1 MFVNRRDV
9 QIQWGDCDP
18 ANIVYYPRYF
28 AMFDDS
34 TSVLFE
40 AAGFSKQDLVHK
52 YGLVGIPMVDTRSKF
67 YIPSTHGDWITI
79 ETKIESIK
87 RSSFEV
93 KHNVYKGDALAIEAF
108 ETRVLVGRDA
118 ALGIPERNALEFVP
132 KEIGGVPLK
141 VIVLDDGGDPT
152 TATTNARRFVTE
164 SKADI
169 IMGSALTPPTIAV
182 SNVANEA
189 GIPHFGLA
197 PFPITPERMKWSVA
211 MPQPIP
217 IVGKV
222 LYDHMKAHKVK
233 TVGYIGYSDS
243 YGDLWFNDL
252 KAQGVPMGMTIVDEE
267 RFARPDTS
275 VTGQV
280 LKLVAANPDAI
291 LVGASGTAAALPQ
304 TELRE
309 RGYQGLIYQTHGAA
323 SMDFIRI
330 AGKAAEGVLMASGP
344 VMDPEDQ
351 PDGALTKK
359 PGLALNAAYEAK
371 YGPNSRSQFAGHS
384 YDAFELLKRIIPVAL
399 KTAKPG
405 TPEFREAIRQALL
418 SEKDLAASQGVYNFT
433 EKDRYGVDDRAR
445 ILLTV
450 KDGKYMMVKEP

>member
-1 MFVNRRDV
+1 MKRMKKVLLSAAALAAALALP
-9 QIQWGDCDP
+9 GSP
-18 ANIVYYPRYF
+18 ASAQTN
-28 AMFDDS
+28 
-34 TSVLFE
+34 E
-40 AAGFSKQDLVHK
+40 
-52 YGLVGIPMVDTRSKF
+52 
-67 YIPSTHGDWITI
+67 ITI
-79 ETKIESIK
+79 GITTTTT
-87 RSSFEV
+87 
-93 KHNVYKGDALAIEAF
+93 GP
-108 ETRVLVGRDA
+108 GA
-118 ALGIPERNALEFVP
+118 ALGIPERNALEFVA
-132 KEIGGVPLK
+132 KEIAGHPLK

-169 IMGSALTPPTIAV
+169 IMGSAITPATIAV

-189 GIPHFGLA
+189 GIPHIGLS
-197 PFPITPERMKWSVA
+197 PFPITPERAKWSVA

-217 IVGKV
+217 IVGKPI
-222 LYDHMKAHKVK
+222 YEHMKAHNVK

-243 YGDLWFNDL
+243 YGDLWFNDF
-252 KAQGVPMGMTIVDEE
+252 KAQGVPMGLTVADEE

-309 RGYQGLIYQTHGAA
+309 RGYKGLIYQTHGAA

-330 AGKAAEGVLMASGP
+330 AGKAAEGVIMVSGP

-351 PDGALTKK
+351 PIEAATKK
-359 PGLALNAAYEAK
+359 PGLALVQAYEAK

-384 YDAFELLKRIIPVAL
+384 YDAFLILERVVPVAL

-418 SEKDLAASQGVYNFT
+418 TEREIAASQGVYNFT
-433 EKDRYGVDDRAR
+433 EKDRYGLDERSR

-450 KDGKYMMVKEP
+450 KDGKFVLLR

>member
-1 MFVNRRDV
+1 MKK
-9 QIQWGDCDP
+9 QLLAAAALAAALALPGSP
-18 ANIVYYPRYF
+18 ASAQTN
-28 AMFDDS
+28 
-34 TSVLFE
+34 E
-40 AAGFSKQDLVHK
+40 
-52 YGLVGIPMVDTRSKF
+52 
-67 YIPSTHGDWITI
+67 ITI
-79 ETKIESIK
+79 GITITTT
-87 RSSFEV
+87 
-93 KHNVYKGDALAIEAF
+93 GPA
-108 ETRVLVGRDA
+108 A
-118 ALGIPERNALEFVP
+118 ALGIPERNALDFVP

-152 TATTNARRFVTE
+152 NATTNARRFVTE

-169 IMGSALTPPTIAV
+169 IMGSSSTPPSIAV

-197 PFPITPERMKWSVA
+197 PFPITPERAKWSVD
-211 MPQPIP
+211 MPQPVP
-217 IVGKV
+217 IMGKV
-222 LYDHMKAHKVK
+222 LYEHMKNHNVK

-252 KAQGVPMGMTIVDEE
+252 KKQGVPMGMTVVDEE

-304 TELRE
+304 AELRD
-309 RGYQGLIYQTHGAA
+309 RGYKGLIYQTHGAA

-330 AGKAAEGVLMASGP
+330 AGKAAEGVIMASGP
-344 VMDPEDQ
+344 VMSPETQADS
-351 PDGALTKK
+351 ALTKK
-359 PGLALNAAYEAK
+359 PGLALDTAYEAK

-384 YDAFELLKRIIPVAL
+384 YDAFEVLKRVIPTAL

-405 TPEFREAIRQALL
+405 TPEFREAIRQAFLG
-418 SEKDLAASQGVYNFT
+418 EHEIPASQGVYNFT
-433 EKDRYGVDDRAR
+433 ETDRYGLDDRAR
-445 ILLTV
+445 IILTV
-450 KDGKYMMVKEP
+450 KDGKYVPAE

>member
-1 MFVNRRDV
+1 MKNAFL
-9 QIQWGDCDP
+9 
-18 ANIVYYPRYF
+18 
-28 AMFDDS
+28 S
-34 TSVLFE
+34 
-40 AAGFSKQDLVHK
+40 AA
-52 YGLVGIPMVDTRSKF
+52 
-67 YIPSTHGDWITI
+67 
-79 ETKIESIK
+79 
-87 RSSFEV
+87 
-93 KHNVYKGDALAIEAF
+93 ALAAALALPGAPASAQSNEIVIGISI
-108 ETRVLVGRDA
+108 TTTGPGA

-169 IMGSALTPPTIAV
+169 IMGSSNTPATIAV

-197 PFPITPERMKWSVA
+197 PFPITPERAKWSVA
-211 MPQPIP
+211 MPHPIP
-217 IVGKV
+217 IMGKV
-222 LYDHMKAHKVK
+222 LYEHMKAHNVK

-243 YGDLWFNDL
+243 YGDLWFNDF
-252 KAQGVPMGMTIVDEE
+252 KSQAVPMGLTMVDDE

-304 TELRE
+304 STLRD
-309 RGYQGLIYQTHGAA
+309 RGYKGLIYQTHGAA

-330 AGKAAEGVLMASGP
+330 AGPAAEGVLMASGP

-351 PDGALTKK
+351 PDEAQTKK
-359 PGLALNAAYEAK
+359 PGLALNKAYEAK

-384 YDAFELLKRIIPVAL
+384 YDAFLVLERVIPVAL
-399 KTAKPG
+399 KKAKPG
-405 TPEFREAIRQALL
+405 TPEFRDAIRQALL
-418 SEKDLAASQGVYNFT
+418 TEREIAASQGVYNFT
-433 EKDRYGVDDRAR
+433 EKDRYGVDERSR

-450 KDGKYMMVKEP
+450 KNGKYKLVR

>member
-1 MFVNRRDV
+1 MKK
-9 QIQWGDCDP
+9 
-18 ANIVYYPRYF
+18 AYLS
-28 AMFDDS
+28 AAALAA
-34 TSVLFE
+34 VLALQGSPVKAQTNE
-40 AAGFSKQDLVHK
+40 ITIGFSIITT
-52 YGLVGIPMVDTRSKF
+52 G
-67 YIPSTHGDWITI
+67 PS
-79 ETKIESIK
+79 
-87 RSSFEV
+87 
-93 KHNVYKGDALAIEAF
+93 
-108 ETRVLVGRDA
+108 A

-132 KEIGGVPLK
+132 KEIAGVPLK
-141 VIVLDDGGDPT
+141 LTVLDDAGDPT

-164 SKADI
+164 QKADI
-169 IMGSALTPPTIAV
+169 IMGSSNTPATIAV

-189 GIPHFGLA
+189 GIPHFSLA
-197 PFPITPERMKWSVA
+197 PFPITPERAKWSVA

-217 IVGKV
+217 IMGKV
-222 LYDHMKAHKVK
+222 VYEHMKAHNVK

-243 YGDLWFNDL
+243 YGDLWFNDF
-252 KAQGVPMGMTIVDEE
+252 KTQGIPMGMTVADEE

-291 LVGASGTAAALPQ
+291 LVGASGTAAGLPQ

-309 RGYQGLIYQTHGAA
+309 RGYKGLIYQTHGAA

-330 AGKAAEGVLMASGP
+330 ASKSAEGVIMASGP

-359 PGLALNAAYEAK
+359 PGLALNTAYEAK
-371 YGPNSRSQFAGHS
+371 YGANSRSQFAGHAF
-384 YDAFELLKRIIPVAL
+384 DAFLVLERVIPVAL

-418 SEKDLAASQGVYNFT
+418 TEREIAASQGVYDFT
-433 EKDRYGVDDRAR
+433 EKDRFGVDERAR

-450 KDGKYMMVKEP
+450 KDGKYTLVK